1 MPLKFSLLKI
11 SKYILTLLLF
21 FAFTLTQAFA
31 QSYEDYFTD
40 FGTMGKMS
48 ESTVLDRPD
57 SFKGIA
63 QLMVNW
69 DGQGPI
75 ATFTFFS
82 RGDWKFT
89 NVVDATIITDNQKF
103 ETMLVRQDERT
114 TRLPGGGNALYY
126 QEEFMILPSIME
138 FRSMVY
144 SEELT
149 IQIGDY
155 DFSIYPDTRKML
167 KILFEKKGWNKE
179 EK

>member
-1 MPLKFSLLKI
+1 MKI
-11 SKYILTLLLF
+11 LKYILIGFSF
-21 FAFTLTQAFA
+21 FAFTVTQAFA

-40 FGTMGKMS
+40 FGSMGKIS
-48 ESTVLDRPD
+48 ESTVLDKPD

-63 QLMVNW
+63 GLMINW
-69 DGQGPI
+69 DGQGPF

-82 RGDWKFT
+82 RGTWKFT
-89 NVVDATIITDNQKF
+89 NASDATIITDNQKF

-126 QEEFMILPSIME
+126 KEEFMILPSLKE

-149 IQIGDY
+149 IRIGDY

-167 KILFEKKGWNKE
+167 KMLFEKKGWNKE
-179 EK
+179 EP